1 MREEH
6 EYYLAVGKHASIVK
20 KVNGELYYLE
30 LQSNIEN
37 GWKPFGNIDW
47 KLNDRFGCQHSHSVG
62 SYHFSIVNCIIDID
76 RLILDK
82 NYRKLM
88 EFINTDPLKQ
98 NKGIG
103 GGIR

>member
-1 MREEH
+1 MREGH
-6 EYYLAVGKHASIVK
+6 EYYLGVGKHASVVRKI
-20 KVNGELYYLE
+20 NGELQYLE
-30 LQSNIEN
+30 LQSSIQN

-47 KLNDRFGCQHSHSVG
+47 KLKDRFGCQHSHSVG
-62 SYHFSIVNCIIDID
+62 NYHFSIANCIIDID

-103 GGIR
+103 GGIK